1 MLNYFVIMKRIVP
14 LILFLI
20 PFGGVANLYAQSN
33 LEEQKAVIAER
44 KDLQNLT
51 EADLKARVTK
61 KARKDAKALAR
72 EGWKP
77 MPGTADLAQQLSEVR
92 FRQYALA
99 GKFPKYIVGRGSSVA
114 ATPGMARK
122 QALARARAD
131 VAATMSVEIAALT
144 ESTESTTELT
154 GGEAE
159 TIAKTVETSKSMVQQ
174 SLGRTDAIME
184 IYREKDGK
192 AEVQIA
198 VSYDGGRAKAEILKL
213 FGEEEKELKAKLEKL
228 LDGAEQ

>member
-1 MLNYFVIMKRIVP
+1 
-14 LILFLI
+14 
-20 PFGGVANLYAQSN
+20 
-33 LEEQKAVIAER
+33 
-44 KDLQNLT
+44 
-51 EADLKARVTK
+51 
-61 KARKDAKALAR
+61 
-72 EGWKP
+72 
-77 MPGTADLAQQLSEVR
+77 
-92 FRQYALA
+92 
-99 GKFPKYIVGRGSSVA
+99 
-114 ATPGMARK
+114 MARK
-122 QALARARAD
+122 QALARARVD

-159 TIAKTVETSKSMVQQ
+159 TIAKTVETSKAMVQQ

-228 LDGAEQ
+228 LDGAE